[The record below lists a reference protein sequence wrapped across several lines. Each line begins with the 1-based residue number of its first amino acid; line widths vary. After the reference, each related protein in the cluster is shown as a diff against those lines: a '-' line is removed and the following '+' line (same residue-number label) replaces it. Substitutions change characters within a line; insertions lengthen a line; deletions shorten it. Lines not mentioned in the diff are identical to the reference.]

1 MKRKSLLIFALIA
14 CFLMGLAAPDFAQN
28 KAKTKAP
35 STKELIKAL
44 PEKYKKWLEEEVVYI
59 ISPKEKEVFLSLE
72 NDRQREMFVEAFWKQ
87 RDPNPN
93 TPENEFKDEHYRRI
107 QYANKNYG
115 KESPGAGWRSD
126 MGRIYITL
134 GEPQYTEKYENLS
147 DLYPTIVWF
156 YQGMAEYGLPN
167 AFSVVF
173 YKPEGTNEY
182 ILYSPVKDG
191 PQRLM
196 PHYSGDMTDYIQA
209 FQKLVSIEP
218 NVANVSLSLI
228 EGESL
233 MEIRPSIASEVL
245 LYQKIPDAPVYK
257 VRDTYADKLFKY
269 KDIIEV
275 EYSANYLDS
284 DALVSVY
291 KSGSG
296 IYYVHYLIEPK
307 KLSLEKNGDNYQ
319 TTIVINGIVTD
330 ENGQQVY
337 QFDRRLP
344 LNLRSEQVDS
354 IRDRLMSF
362 QDVFPLVPGRYK
374 LSILLKNYV
383 SKEFTSFE
391 ASLSIPDSGL
401 LMSPLVLANRL
412 TRSNQYRGLNKAFL
426 LDDLQFVLSPR
437 NDFVVGD
444 RLYAVFQLWG
454 LTSELK
460 QTGSLNYEV
469 VKENGDKVKSF
480 SKKISDYQG
489 SQVFYEEISLE
500 GWSPA
505 NYMLTVTLTDNN
517 NNVVI
522 SQKENFFISHL
533 PALSRSWVMTKPVE
547 GDNSAEVQHA
557 LGLQYWN
564 RQDQARAAKYLEAAY
579 RLNPKEPAYALDFCR
594 WLLASRKYQEVIA
607 VGGPFVSQEQN
618 YNFLEIL
625 GQAAQALN
633 QYEQAINYYKQYLAH
648 FGTNVN
654 ILNAIGECYSELGNA
669 DEALYAWERS
679 LQLEPNQEKIKAQ
692 VKALKEKRKN

>member
-1 MKRKSLLIFALIA
+1 
-14 CFLMGLAAPDFAQN
+14 
-28 KAKTKAP
+28 
-35 STKELIKAL
+35 
-44 PEKYKKWLEEEVVYI
+44 
-59 ISPKEKEVFLSLE
+59 
-72 NDRQREMFVEAFWKQ
+72 
-87 RDPNPN
+87 
-93 TPENEFKDEHYRRI
+93 
-107 QYANKNYG
+107 
-115 KESPGAGWRSD
+115 
-126 MGRIYITL
+126 
-134 GEPQYTEKYENLS
+134 
-147 DLYPTIVWF
+147 
-156 YQGMAEYGLPN
+156 
-167 AFSVVF
+167 
-173 YKPEGTNEY
+173 
-182 ILYSPVKDG
+182 
-191 PQRLM
+191 
-196 PHYSGDMTDYIQA
+196 
-209 FQKLVSIEP
+209 
-218 NVANVSLSLI
+218 
-228 EGESL
+228 
-233 MEIRPSIASEVL
+233 
-245 LYQKIPDAPVYK
+245 
-257 VRDTYADKLFKY
+257 
-269 KDIIEV
+269 
-275 EYSANYLDS
+275 
-284 DALVSVY
+284 
-291 KSGSG
+291 
-296 IYYVHYLIEPK
+296 
-307 KLSLEKNGDNYQ
+307 
-319 TTIVINGIVTD
+319 TIVINGIVTD

-362 QDVFPLVPGRYK
+362 QDVFPLVPGKYK

-391 ASLSIPDSGL
+391 ASISIPDRGL

-426 LDDLQFVLSPR
+426 LDDLQFVPSPR

-454 LTSELK
+454 LTPELK
-460 QTGSLNYEV
+460 QSGSLNYEI

-489 SQVFYEEISLE
+489 SPVFYEEIYLE

-533 PALSRSWVMTKPVE
+533 PALSRSWVMTQPVE

-564 RQDQARAAKYLEAAY
+564 RQDQARAVKYLEAAY
-579 RLNPKEPAYALDFCR
+579 RLNPKEPAYALDYCR
-594 WLLASRKYQEVIA
+594 LLLASRKYQEVIA
-607 VGGPFVSQEQN
+607 VAGPFVSQEQN
-618 YNFLEIL
+618 YDFLEIL
-625 GQAAQALN
+625 GQAAQALS

-648 FGTNVN
+648 FGTNIN

-679 LQLEPNQEKIKAQ
+679 LQLEPNQEKIRAQ
-692 VKALKEKRKN
+692 IKTLKEKKKN

>member
-1 MKRKSLLIFALIA
+1 
-14 CFLMGLAAPDFAQN
+14 
-28 KAKTKAP
+28 
-35 STKELIKAL
+35 
-44 PEKYKKWLEEEVVYI
+44 
-59 ISPKEKEVFLSLE
+59 
-72 NDRQREMFVEAFWKQ
+72 
-87 RDPNPN
+87 
-93 TPENEFKDEHYRRI
+93 
-107 QYANKNYG
+107 
-115 KESPGAGWRSD
+115 
-126 MGRIYITL
+126 
-134 GEPQYTEKYENLS
+134 
-147 DLYPTIVWF
+147 
-156 YQGMAEYGLPN
+156 MAEYGLPN

-228 EGESL
+228 EGETL

-291 KSGSG
+291 RSGGG

-362 QDVFPLVPGRYK
+362 QDVFPLVPGKYK

-391 ASLSIPDSGL
+391 ASISIPDRGL

-426 LDDLQFVLSPR
+426 LDDLQFVPSPR

-454 LTSELK
+454 LTPELK
-460 QTGSLNYEV
+460 QSGSLNYEI
-469 VKENGDKVKSF
+469 VKE
-480 SKKISDYQG
+480 
-489 SQVFYEEISLE
+489 
-500 GWSPA
+500 
-505 NYMLTVTLTDNN
+505 M
-517 NNVVI
+517 VI
-522 SQKENFFISHL
+522 RLS
-533 PALSRSWVMTKPVE
+533 LSR
-547 GDNSAEVQHA
+547 
-557 LGLQYWN
+557 
-564 RQDQARAAKYLEAAY
+564 
-579 RLNPKEPAYALDFCR
+579 
-594 WLLASRKYQEVIA
+594 
-607 VGGPFVSQEQN
+607 
-618 YNFLEIL
+618 
-625 GQAAQALN
+625 
-633 QYEQAINYYKQYLAH
+633 
-648 FGTNVN
+648 
-654 ILNAIGECYSELGNA
+654 
-669 DEALYAWERS
+669 
-679 LQLEPNQEKIKAQ
+679 
-692 VKALKEKRKN
+692 KNL